1 MTSPQTIPRRAPR
14 GRVDKKHALRRGLM
28 VVVGGFVV
36 SQLAYA
42 AIGIRFDATALH
54 PRGPSEDLWQMLD
67 THLLTHDLVQSLWY
81 LHSQPPLF
89 NLYCGILLHLPLGV
103 QQPVAAGC
111 FWLLGLLLAGST
123 YLLLAELQV
132 PPWAAA
138 TVSLVVVANPATILY
153 ENWLSWSYPA
163 ASLLTVGAYCCARFM
178 KTRRTG
184 WGVGCFTCFALVVLD
199 DGTYQWVWLIAVMAA
214 LLFLMRPVWRQVF
227 LVTAIPLLLVGGWY
241 AKNAVIFGT
250 ATTSSWF
257 GMNLASTTIARAP
270 KAQLKKLVHEGRL
283 SPIATE
289 IPFAPVGVYD
299 PLFVQTGNTGVR
311 TLDSRLKS
319 DGATNYNNLAYV
331 AVSSQYLRADLAYI
345 RTDPGAYVRNVALG
359 AEVWLVPADQYPLPA
374 DNYAGDDARISGYE
388 DFYDAAILWQAHSYS
403 LNAAFLTATTGAAP
417 SVGAYSYSTV
427 VEYLLA
433 LLVAPFVIFRRRRS
447 RSFAGTLVVLWLT
460 VTYSFLATS
469 LTSLGENMRFQFELG
484 SLPLVLA
491 VAVLASLLR
500 SVQTTRRSNGQE
512 KSSSEREGPRNCLT
526 QLDQP

>member
-199 DGTYQWVWLIAVMAA
+199 DSTYQWVWLIAVMAA

-270 KAQLKKLVHEGRL
+270 KAQLNKLVHEGHL

-299 PLFVQTGNTGVR
+299 PLFVQTGTTGVR

-331 AVSSQYLRADLAYI
+331 AVSNLYLRADLAYI
-345 RTDPGAYVRNVALG
+345 RMNPGAYARNVALG
-359 AEVWLVPADQYPLPA
+359 AEMWFVPADQFQLPS
-374 DNYAGDDARISGYE
+374 DNYAGDGARISGYE
-388 DFYDAAILWQAHSYS
+388 TFYDAAILWQAHSGVYAG
-403 LNAAFLTATTGAAP
+403 LLAATTGAAP
-417 SVGAYSYSTV
+417 SAGAYSYSTV

-512 KSSSEREGPRNCLT
+512 KSSSDLEGSRNCLT
-526 QLDQP
+526 QLDHP